1 VLMLPSSVRV
11 FLFAERTDM
20 RKGFDGLA
28 ALVRALGEDP
38 FSGHLFVFI
47 SRRANRAKIL
57 AWHRG
62 GFVLWYKRLEKGHFR
77 MPPRSV
83 EQDRVEL
90 DSGQLAMLLDGVDFS
105 RVQRLKAWEP
115 GRAPEVRAMA

>member
-1 VLMLPSSVRV
+1 MLPSSVRV

-20 RKGFDGLA
+20 RKGLDGLA

-47 SRRANRAKIL
+47 SRRADRAKIL

-62 GFVLWYKRLEKGHFR
+62 GFVLWYRRLERGRFR
-77 MPPRSV
+77 LPTLSS
-83 EQDRVEL
+83 EQRRVEL
-90 DSGQLAMLLDGVDFS
+90 DSGQLGLLLEGVDFS
-105 RVQRLKAWEP
+105 RVHRFKAWEP
-115 GRAPEVRAMA
+115 GHVPKAA